1 MVLVQ
6 YIYKQAFEHNKGG
19 YAATVAVAL
28 FVIVI
33 AFSVLQFQA
42 LRAGRAMT
50 ALRPAARCGAACV
63 DRRC

>member
-6 YIYKQAFEHNKGG
+6 YIFDQAFVHNKGG
-19 YAATVAVAL
+19 YASTVAVAL

-42 LRAGRAMT
+42 LRARGER
-50 ALRPAARCGAACV
+50 
-63 DRRC
+63 